1 MKPFISA
8 IAVVSGG
15 LLALAS
21 TNSETADGTGSTAA
35 GIGIQILDG
44 KGSLIS
50 YGPDSD
56 EPGNP
61 N

>member
-1 MKPFISA
+1 
-8 IAVVSGG
+8 VSGG